1 MPGVTVTAEVTAL
14 KTVRF
19 HNWSMSTDWTFAELG
34 PDGTEFRPY
43 PKSENP
49 RAFIVWCR
57 EKTKRFLLARKDDGR
72 TFWYDPS
79 FRVVDGHCV
88 LSGYGRKIASGGLVL
103 EAGQSVTMTRT
114 AGRVLSPG
122 DEEKIALLQGRT
134 VCDGREGGRTRG
146 CLREGGVAEERVRAA
161 PPGARG
167 SLRQALPPRGAGVS
181 R

>member
-14 KTVRF
+14 KTVGF

-43 PKSENP
+43 PKSVNP

-134 VCDGREGGRTRG
+134 VCDGREGPVLVCRLPAEAGENG
-146 CLREGGVAEERVRAA
+146 PVWSELPIVAE
-161 PPGARG
+161 
-167 SLRQALPPRGAGVS
+167 RGA
-181 R
+181 